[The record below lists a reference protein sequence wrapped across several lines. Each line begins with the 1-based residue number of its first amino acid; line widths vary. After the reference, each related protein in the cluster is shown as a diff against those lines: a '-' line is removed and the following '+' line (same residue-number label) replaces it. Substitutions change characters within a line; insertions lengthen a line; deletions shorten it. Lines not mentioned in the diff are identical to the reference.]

1 MNQTR
6 KVDVLRDLDGNK
18 IVFIHDIR
26 FKGKRSIEWKD
37 VEEYLREFV
46 GEVYTIED
54 TEDMVYIG
62 SDLPD
67 EYAHSIYT
75 KRLKG
80 GSAKAKANLVQGL
93 PELIE
98 IAVGKRYS
106 ENSKEKHKWDAKY
119 GWYRYDSKFALPI
132 FDENGEIEIY
142 NVFCAVLLVRHAQE
156 GKMYLYDILNIK
168 KETRKL
174 FQSEDLTQ

>member
-1 MNQTR
+1 
-6 KVDVLRDLDGNK
+6 
-18 IVFIHDIR
+18 
-26 FKGKRSIEWKD
+26 
-37 VEEYLREFV
+37 
-46 GEVYTIED
+46 
-54 TEDMVYIG
+54 MVYIG

-106 ENSKEKHKWDAKY
+106 ENSKEKHTWDAKY

-142 NVFCAVLLVRHAQE
+142 NVFCVSFSK
-156 GKMYLYDILNIK
+156 G
-168 KETRKL
+168 
-174 FQSEDLTQ
+174 